1 MDMGVN
7 KNSLQGVG
15 RIAALSL
22 ALLLGAC
29 ASVSKVATGD
39 AVVGER
45 MTLKLETPW
54 NQFGAGMTN
63 NIPTWT
69 VEGVTVDALQFY
81 VGIKDGQRLA
91 EATPADKSQKPLIFK
106 AGMQPAEV
114 VSLYEAMLTRD
125 GSSFQLDKLEP
136 ADFLGGPGFRFEYS
150 LNRKVDDVPMRG
162 MAYGA
167 VRKGELFVIHYSAPR
182 LVFYPRYLG
191 RVETLARSA
200 QLRS

>member
-1 MDMGVN
+1 MQMGVS
-7 KNSLQGVG
+7 KNELRGMSRLAV
-15 RIAALSL
+15 LSL
-22 ALLLGAC
+22 ALLFGGC

-45 MTLKLETPW
+45 MTLKLDTAW
-54 NQFGAGMTN
+54 NQFGAAMTN

-91 EATPADKSQKPLIFK
+91 ETSSAEKSQKPLIFK
-106 AGMQPAEV
+106 SGMQPADV

-125 GSSFQLDKLEP
+125 GSSFQLEKLEP
-136 ADFLGGPGFRFEYS
+136 AEFLGGTGFRFEYS

-162 MAYGA
+162 LAYGA

-182 LVFYPRYLG
+182 LVFFPRYVG
-191 RVETLARSA
+191 RVEGLVRSA